1 MKHTTVTLVPLST
14 DDREQFILDNQWA
27 FKYGAMMEFGERD
40 NHLDN
45 DGEII
50 SRRTIERCIDAP
62 DNEAYRIVSD
72 GKRVGGVI
80 LKINKET
87 HRNELE
93 ILFVSPEEHTKGIG
107 YGAWLAVE
115 ALHPETLVWETCT
128 PYFEKRNIHF
138 YVNKC
143 GFQVDQFWCEQFQ
156 PQHEMP
162 DAEERDPDEGPDEM
176 FHFVKVMK

>member
-93 ILFVSPEEHTKGIG
+93 ILFVSPE
-107 YGAWLAVE
+107 
-115 ALHPETLVWETCT
+115 ALRIPVTFIEVFFGKKMSSTGL
-128 PYFEKRNIHF
+128 
-138 YVNKC
+138 
-143 GFQVDQFWCEQFQ
+143 
-156 PQHEMP
+156 
-162 DAEERDPDEGPDEM
+162 
-176 FHFVKVMK
+176 